1 MSDMSD
7 MSDFY
12 KLCKNYAVHNLSD
25 RYPSYDVTTNNV
37 CITSVVTT
45 SKEKVVTIS
54 NSFDDTTYEITRD
67 NATGAITC
75 CVND

>member
-1 MSDMSD
+1 MSD

-12 KLCKNYAVHNLSD
+12 KLCKDYAVRNLSD
-25 RYPSYDVTTNNV
+25 RYPSYDVTTKNV
-37 CITSVVTT
+37 CITSVATT
-45 SKEKVVTIS
+45 SKEKVITVS

-67 NATGAITC
+67 NATGALTC

>member
-12 KLCKNYAVHNLSD
+12 RLCKNYAVHNLSV
-25 RYPSYDVTTNNV
+25 RYPSYDVTINNV
-37 CITSVVTT
+37 YITSVA
-45 SKEKVVTIS
+45 SSPKEKVVTIS

-75 CVND
+75 WVND

>member
-1 MSDMSD
+1 MSD

-12 KLCKNYAVHNLSD
+12 KLCKDYAVHNLSD

-37 CITSVVTT
+37 CITSVATT
-45 SKEKVVTIS
+45 SKEKVVTVS

-67 NATGAITC
+67 NATGALTC